1 MLRINISLKMKNNS
15 PFFKKKKRK
24 IDFYCVK
31 AQADVGERTS
41 LNIFCDALKSIQSFI
56 FCGVSECFRWLVS
69 MQPAL
74 QWSTR
79 SYDRTRWDQP
89 RKRIGWEGKG
99 KFLRVL
105 RGGRGIQDSVT
116 DNRRGWGGLISRLCV
131 HFFLVFGSR
140 GWPISFPR
148 SFSPVHGWR

>member
-1 MLRINISLKMKNNS
+1 MVFESVSDDLLVCSLH
-15 PFFKKKKRK
+15 
-24 IDFYCVK
+24 C
-31 AQADVGERTS
+31 
-41 LNIFCDALKSIQSFI
+41 
-56 FCGVSECFRWLVS
+56 SEAPGP
-69 MQPAL
+69 M
-74 QWSTR
+74 TGH
-79 SYDRTRWDQP
+79 RWDQP

-148 SFSPVHGWR
+148 SFSPVHGRR